1 LWQAAFF
8 FTIIDSC
15 AALSIILQGLKLGKM
30 GVSNMARN
38 LFVILFLAC
47 FLFSLFS
54 TGSVNF
60 NPFDKKIYA
69 HIFSTD
75 ETASFVAI
83 TDQVQIESEL
93 VRTNLANNNI
103 SLAQN
108 HANKAAALLTPDIIS
123 EIAEANEE
131 IADKLLTAVS
141 DLQKISSA
149 SDEQQQMV
157 NQLVSDINSTLSEAV
172 VVRTQQRQQDDS
184 SNFLESGI
192 EFLRGIFGGGSQES
206 SDKIEI
212 NSTTQPLAFADLV
225 DSILINYGNAYAVD
239 FDMTNMTN
247 MAIMGENSSDMMTMS
262 GIADDN
268 NNNSNNSS
276 MNMDSVNISSSSSM
290 NMDNKTNRNY
300 SLVDITDY
308 QSAQALTTKALEIF
322 NTKLKPITP
331 NNSSA
336 FITNLENGLTELSDL
351 IQRKVSPLDIM
362 MIVHM
367 QIHPNLLEAFNLPLR
382 QG

>member
-1 LWQAAFF
+1 
-8 FTIIDSC
+8 
-15 AALSIILQGLKLGKM
+15 
-30 GVSNMARN
+30 MARN
-38 LFVILFLAC
+38 IFVILFLAC
-47 FLFSLFS
+47 ILFSLVS
-54 TGSVNF
+54 SGSVNF

-83 TDQVQIESEL
+83 TGQVQIESEL
-93 VRTNLANNNI
+93 VQTNLANNNI

-131 IADKLLTAVS
+131 IADRLLTAVS
-141 DLQKISSA
+141 GLQRISSS

-157 NQLVSDINSTLSEAV
+157 NQLVSDINSTLDEAV

-206 SDKIEI
+206 SDKIE

-247 MAIMGENSSDMMTMS
+247 MAIMGGNSSDMMTMS
-262 GIADDN
+262 GIAGDN
-268 NNNSNNSS
+268 NSNSNNSS
-276 MNMDSVNISSSSSM
+276 MNMDSMNISSSSSSMYM
-290 NMDNKTNRNY
+290 NNKTDRNY

-308 QSAQALTTKALEIF
+308 QSAQALATKALEIF
-322 NTKLKPITP
+322 NTKLRPMAP

>member
-1 LWQAAFF
+1 
-8 FTIIDSC
+8 
-15 AALSIILQGLKLGKM
+15 M
-30 GVSNMARN
+30 VRN
-38 LFVILFLAC
+38 LSVVLFLAC
-47 FLFSLFS
+47 LLLSS
-54 TGSVNF
+54 VSSGSVNF

-83 TDQVQIESEL
+83 TDQIQVESQL
-93 VRTNLANNNI
+93 VKTNLANNNL

-108 HANKAAALLTPDIIS
+108 HANKAASLLTPDIVS
-123 EIAEANEE
+123 EVAEANEG
-131 IADKLLTAVS
+131 IADKLLTEVS

-157 NQLVSDINSTLSEAV
+157 NQLVSDINATLGEAV

-192 EFLRGIFGGGSQES
+192 EFLRGIFGGGSQEPN
-206 SDKIEI
+206 DRIEVNNTI
-212 NSTTQPLAFADLV
+212 QPLALADLV

-239 FDMTNMTN
+239 FDMTNMSN
-247 MAIMGENSSDMMTMS
+247 MAMMGGDSDMMTMS
-262 GIADDN
+262 GTAGKSS
-268 NNNSNNSS
+268 NSNNGNS
-276 MNMDSVNISSSSSM
+276 MNMDSMNMSSSASPSM
-290 NMDNKTNRNY
+290 GVDNKTDNKTDKDY

-308 QSAQALTTKALEIF
+308 QSAQALTTKAQEIL
-322 NTKLKPITP
+322 NTELRPIAP

-336 FITNLENGLTELSDL
+336 FITNLENGLTQLGDL
-351 IQRKVSPLDIM
+351 IQSKSYPMDIM